1 MKKNFTIKTKVWRW
15 PGDGGWHF
23 VTLDKK
29 LSQNIRKVF
38 TKVFV
43 KIRAEI
49 GGSAWDTSLFP
60 HKESGYL
67 LCVNKKVRS
76 KEGIFEGD
84 DVNIKVKIL

>member
-29 LSQNIRKVF
+29 LSQDIRKVF
-38 TKVFV
+38 TKGFV

-49 GGSAWDTSLFP
+49 GDSAWDTSLFP

-67 LCVNKKVRS
+67 LCINKKIRS